1 MVTWFADKEP
11 NTIIIPCGL
20 LWIRLPRHYY
30 YLQVSLCLFL
40 SFWPAA
46 SRYRTSR
53 FNGIPAQRAFDPAH
67 RNASIMTLKPLSSRL
82 CPFARHLPS
91 GHPLCRRSFHLSP
104 ACSHPRQRNF
114 FTSNPYLS
122 NNPSTD
128 NDAKGRLPTKTSPEA
143 PNGTIQ
149 TKRKPTRTSTA
160 KNSLR
165 RVAIIAQQPK
175 GSNSMEKKPLQATQS
190 SSNVDPT
197 TLVSATCVAEA
208 FNMPIVAEILSSH
221 GFAIDPD
228 GTAFDAAEVVHAR
241 GLNGG
246 DIFVFPSGTIVTWSL
261 PPDIV
266 TKQLQRA
273 AEAPHPLNLREVE
286 DLEFT
291 TDIARDTSTLKG
303 DVVVLG
309 TAKEVAFSS
318 GLARSTKLAVLESAL
333 TAYFESTR
341 NIPALLSKGTSVPRI
356 SRHFILRKTGEL
368 LSLRARLNHYS
379 ELTDSLPDIFWDS
392 RSELGL
398 EGYYDQ
404 VGRALDVNVRIRA
417 LNQKMDYAQEI
428 ASVLREMSSE
438 QHGTRL
444 ELIIILLIAVEVVF
458 ELRRIVLEW
467 GMEREETRV
476 AKI

>member
-1 MVTWFADKEP
+1 MRP
-11 NTIIIPCGL
+11 LPS
-20 LWIRLPRHYY
+20 RLS
-30 YLQVSLCLFL
+30 SL
-40 SFWPAA
+40 
-46 SRYRTSR
+46 SRLHPS
-53 FNGIPAQRAFDPAH
+53 P
-67 RNASIMTLKPLSSRL
+67 SPLS
-82 CPFARHLPS
+82 
-91 GHPLCRRSFHLSP
+91 LCRRSFHL
-104 ACSHPRQRNF
+104 HPQCGLPRRRTF

-122 NNPSTD
+122 NSATDDKADPPREANGDRSTQQ
-128 NDAKGRLPTKTSPEA
+128 AA
-143 PNGTIQ
+143 A
-149 TKRKPTRTSTA
+149 TKRKPTRASTA

-175 GSNSMEKKPLQATQS
+175 RSAADGKNAKSEAS
-190 SSNVDPT
+190 SSAAPHVDPT

-208 FNMPIVAEILSSH
+208 FNMATVTEILASH

-228 GTAFDAAEVVHAR
+228 GTGFDSAEVVHAR
-241 GLNGG
+241 GVNGG

-266 TKQLQRA
+266 TKQILRA
-273 AEAPHPLNLREVE
+273 AEAAHPPGQREVE
-286 DLEFT
+286 DLDFT
-291 TDIARDTSTLKG
+291 TDPARDTSTMKG
-303 DVVVLG
+303 DMVVLG
-309 TAKEVAFSS
+309 TAREARDGNMLDTTLAKVAFSS
-318 GLARSTKLAVLESAL
+318 GLARSTKLAVLETAL
-333 TAYFESTR
+333 TDYVESTR
-341 NIPALLSKGTSVPRI
+341 TIPAMLSKGRSVPRI

-398 EGYYDQ
+398 EGYYEL
-404 VGRALDVNVRIRA
+404 VGRALDVNVRIRT

-467 GMEREETRV
+467 GMEKEAAEARHETG
-476 AKI
+476 

>member
-1 MVTWFADKEP
+1 MLGRSRCYVTHNKWQLNLRQSESITDPLQKTQQGF
-11 NTIIIPCGL
+11 
-20 LWIRLPRHYY
+20 PR
-30 YLQVSLCLFL
+30 QSSLTT
-40 SFWPAA
+40 SQA
-46 SRYRTSR
+46 SVRYSR
-53 FNGIPAQRAFDPAH
+53 ASERPL
-67 RNASIMTLKPLSSRL
+67 RNASITMRPLPSRL
-82 CPFARHLPS
+82 TCLGRLNTSTPS
-91 GHPLCRRSFHLSP
+91 LCRRSFHISP
-104 ACSHPRQRNF
+104 SCSFPRRRTF

-122 NNPSTD
+122 NTNNDD
-128 NDAKGRLPTKTSPEA
+128 NASVLSQTGNGGERA
-143 PNGTIQ
+143 PAA
-149 TKRKPTRTSTA
+149 TKRKPTRASSA

-175 GSNSMEKKPLQATQS
+175 RNGADAKIATAGLS
-190 SSNVDPT
+190 VADADPA

-208 FNMPIVAEILSSH
+208 FNMPTVTEILASH

-228 GTAFDAAEVVHAR
+228 GTGFDSAEVVHAR
-241 GLNGG
+241 GVNGG

-261 PPDIV
+261 PPDVV
-266 TKQLQRA
+266 TKQILRA
-273 AEAPHPLNLREVE
+273 AEAAHPAVQREVE

-291 TDIARDTSTLKG
+291 TDSGRDTSTLKG

-309 TAKEVAFSS
+309 TAREARDGKMLDTTLAKVAFSS

-333 TAYFESTR
+333 TEYFESTR

-398 EGYYDQ
+398 EGYYEL
-404 VGRALDVNVRIRA
+404 VGRALDVNVRIRT

-444 ELIIILLIAVEVVF
+444 ELIIIVLIAVEVVF

-467 GMEREETRV
+467 GAEKEH
-476 AKI
+476 AKE